1 MSVRIRITRT
11 SFFLATASLALASQP
26 AAAGPPAP
34 WLCSVPSVVV
44 GNLSGQAIGDGFVV
58 VVRRASGDPYPGADV
73 QLIFP
78 VGGPR
83 PLLEQEP
90 GTTVDCAAR
99 SVRRAADGNGV
110 AVFHPRISGH
120 VETNAVEVRAAG
132 LLLRQV
138 SVRSMDLDG
147 SGVVDLI
154 DFHRFAESF
163 LGSPTAAETDFN
175 ADGRTDALDFDL
187 FRRDFV
193 ARAQGAFCP

>member
-1 MSVRIRITRT
+1 MRPLGILLALV
-11 SFFLATASLALASQP
+11 FLAFCSER

-58 VVRRASGDPYPGADV
+58 VVRRASGAPYPAAYV

-78 VGGPR
+78 AGGPR

-90 GTTVDCAAR
+90 GTSINCSTRTMTRV
-99 SVRRAADGNGV
+99 ADANGV

-120 VETNAVEVRAAG
+120 VETEDVDVRAAG

-138 SVRSMDLDG
+138 SVRSTDLDG
-147 SGVVDLI
+147 NGIVDLI

-193 ARAQGAFCP
+193 AHAKGSFCP